1 MYKQPSET
9 NNFFSL
15 RCLFRRVFRIKNSLL
30 RHLNEIS
37 AYFCF
42 FCFALLT
49 QLSVMMTADNRNLII
64 PRGVRPDYLFLIV
77 SLKKKSYTHEL
88 MRSWACFFQI
98 HSQKKFSLFY
108 ILRMINL
115 GISITLEKTWMP
127 EVFKLQVSFFCI
139 LTMKFKKEIRSFF
152 QCR

>member
-30 RHLNEIS
+30 RHFNEIS

-42 FCFALLT
+42 FLLCSLDAVISHDDCRQSKSNYTEGSSTGLLVFNCQFEKKELHSRANAVLSLLLSDT
-49 QLSVMMTADNRNLII
+49 Q
-64 PRGVRPDYLFLIV
+64 P
-77 SLKKKSYTHEL
+77 
-88 MRSWACFFQI
+88 
-98 HSQKKFSLFY
+98 KKFSLFY

-115 GISITLEKTWMP
+115 GISITLEET
-127 EVFKLQVSFFCI
+127 
-139 LTMKFKKEIRSFF
+139 
-152 QCR
+152 

>member
-9 NNFFSL
+9 NIFFSL
-15 RCLFRRVFRIKNSLL
+15 RCLYRRVFRIKNSLL
-30 RHLNEIS
+30 RHFNEIS

-77 SLKKKSYTHEL
+77 SLKKKEL
-88 MRSWACFFQI
+88 
-98 HSQKKFSLFY
+98 HSRANAVLSLLLSDTQPKKFSLFY